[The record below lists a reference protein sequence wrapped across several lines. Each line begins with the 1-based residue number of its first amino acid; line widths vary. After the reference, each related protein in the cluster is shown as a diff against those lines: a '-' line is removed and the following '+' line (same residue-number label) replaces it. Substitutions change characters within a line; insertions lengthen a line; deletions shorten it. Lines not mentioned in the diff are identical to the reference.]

1 MSIIGGAVG
10 AAAAGYAAWRFRS
23 RPNAQPTPP
32 TSQRIEHPDSPE
44 CRAAVHEAG
53 HALLALRCS
62 IAGDIR
68 LSVRAEELAAHQAGI
83 VYYRLRHW
91 DAAQIAW
98 CSAVICLGGIA
109 AENAIYGRFR
119 SAGAASDLRQT
130 LTATRSLVKAKALTP
145 QWKETGKRRTLN
157 FRGMF
162 AEPLTDNEV
171 VVLQHAYDTA
181 RHLIDRHHTMFG
193 KLTAAILACGTMN
206 ENVLARWAG
215 DRSFIRAVGVMQA
228 RFL

>member
-1 MSIIGGAVG
+1 MSILGGAFG

-32 TSQRIEHPDSPE
+32 PPRRIEHPDSPE

-62 IAGDIR
+62 IADDIR
-68 LSVRAEELAAHQAGI
+68 LSVRPEDLQPDQKGL
-83 VYYRLRHW
+83 VTFNLRHW
-91 DAAQIAW
+91 DTRQIHW
-98 CSAVICLGGIA
+98 CVAVIILGGIA
-109 AENAIYGRFR
+109 AENAIYGKFQ
-119 SAGAASDLRQT
+119 SIPASSDLRRA
-130 LTATRSLVKAKALTP
+130 LDVSRALVKAKALTP
-145 QWKETGKRRTLN
+145 QWKETCKRRTLN

-181 RHLIDRHHTMFG
+181 RHLIDQHHTMFG